1 MGHTDESGP
10 APSLCQFISTES
22 TAQPC
27 ESSAGPG
34 TQYSENTLQSC
45 LQVTIRHTGRWPC
58 TGPSSLSV
66 GTWPGKRAAPCHSR
80 KLRPVGP
87 HRRTAWG
94 GGPGLLTVSTA
105 RPIFLPTAEAQPL
118 PCPPGLSCTL
128 CHSTSPAVACVCSPA
143 PPAGACL
150 WLLEGVTRVTCG
162 QRPHSH
168 PGLSHC
174 PPALSCGPSPSGGL
188 GSLWAASLTPG
199 PSVSTEAC
207 HFRGL
212 SHRWLAG
219 CSWVNVPPC
228 TRHRHELLGPAP
240 CG

>member
-1 MGHTDESGP
+1 M
-10 APSLCQFISTES
+10 
-22 TAQPC
+22 
-27 ESSAGPG
+27 
-34 TQYSENTLQSC
+34 
-45 LQVTIRHTGRWPC
+45 IRHTGRWPC

-94 GGPGLLTVSTA
+94 SRPGLLTVSAA

-118 PCPPGLSCTL
+118 PCPPGLFCT
-128 CHSTSPAVACVCSPA
+128 HSTSPAVACVCSPA

-150 WLLEGVTRVTCG
+150 WLPEGVTLVTCG

-168 PGLSHC
+168 PRSLALPSSSVLLSFPQWGFRLLVGC
-174 PPALSCGPSPSGGL
+174 LPDPGALCL
-188 GSLWAASLTPG
+188 HGSLSFPI
-199 PSVSTEAC
+199 
-207 HFRGL
+207 L